1 MFSCAAEV
9 SQTIMIVK
17 NYVIMF
23 VNKDFF
29 NSLSIQNGT
38 PFITYFTSMICI
50 SEKNSIQ
57 WENVGQDLILLGTDW
72 IVKIRSEM
80 VVGRKKLKRKRD

>member
-23 VNKDFF
+23 VNKA
-29 NSLSIQNGT
+29 
-38 PFITYFTSMICI
+38 FITYFTSMIRI

-72 IVKIRSEM
+72 IVKVRSEM